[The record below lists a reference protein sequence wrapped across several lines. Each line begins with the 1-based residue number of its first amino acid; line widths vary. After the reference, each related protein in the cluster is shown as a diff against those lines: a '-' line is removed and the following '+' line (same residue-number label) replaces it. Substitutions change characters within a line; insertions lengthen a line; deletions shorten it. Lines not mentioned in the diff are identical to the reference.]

1 MFISEAKNKLYFGFM
16 YFNRKHTIFI
26 ILIFFYS
33 LCKLEAQNDL
43 PPLKKYGPFGS
54 QIYTN
59 LNDAVKD
66 AKNAYKLDLT
76 DQFIDWNKDA
86 KKLVKLEQ
94 LQAFQLGNNSLSY
107 LPAEIS
113 SLRNLIYFSSR
124 FNPLV
129 SIPKEFGN
137 LDLLTHLELIGTK
150 LDSFPQEFC
159 NLASIKIFHLQ
170 NNLADTLHLPQN
182 FGMLNT
188 LQDIIIYNS
197 PIDTLPSSI
206 GELKNLKS
214 LVLSKNKLKFL
225 PNEIC
230 NLKNLEV
237 LVLDNNELS
246 KLPRNIYELRKL
258 KVLSLR
264 NNQLSS
270 LNDDIVNFRN
280 LAKLDIRGNNFSE
293 EQIDIMRI
301 LLPGC
306 NILYDKA
313 ERKK

>member
-1 MFISEAKNKLYFGFM
+1 MWVSYTKNKLYFGFM
-16 YFNRKHTIFI
+16 YINKNYAVFI
-26 ILIFFYS
+26 ILIFFCG
-33 LCKLEAQNDL
+33 LHQPKAQNDL

-66 AKNAYKLDLT
+66 AKNAYKLDLS
-76 DQFIDWNKDA
+76 DQFIDWKKDA
-86 KKLVKLEQ
+86 KKLVKLDQ
-94 LQAFQLGNNSLSY
+94 LQVFQLGNNSLSY

-113 SLRNLIYFSSR
+113 SLNNLVFFSSK

-129 SIPKEFGN
+129 SIPKEFGT

-150 LDSFPQEFC
+150 LDSFPAEFC

-170 NNLADTLHLPQN
+170 NNLSDTLHLPQN
-182 FGMLNT
+182 FGKLNT

-197 PIDTLPSSI
+197 PMDTLPASI

-225 PNEIC
+225 PSEIC

-280 LAKLDIRGNNFSE
+280 LAKLDLRGNNFSE
-293 EQIDIMRI
+293 EQIEIMRI

-313 ERKK
+313 QERK